1 MQILCQNLKQASPS
15 FPESCFMVL
24 VQQDGLYRRFT
35 QLRQQMEGWRI
46 AAEGEVFPSPGE
58 WFLHAK
64 STMQFRIALSRFV
77 DLVTH
82 CYNTYL
88 DFLRFFAFKSCPS
101 TTI

>member
-46 AAEGEVFPSPGE
+46 AAEG
-58 WFLHAK
+58 
-64 STMQFRIALSRFV
+64 
-77 DLVTH
+77 
-82 CYNTYL
+82 
-88 DFLRFFAFKSCPS
+88 
-101 TTI
+101 